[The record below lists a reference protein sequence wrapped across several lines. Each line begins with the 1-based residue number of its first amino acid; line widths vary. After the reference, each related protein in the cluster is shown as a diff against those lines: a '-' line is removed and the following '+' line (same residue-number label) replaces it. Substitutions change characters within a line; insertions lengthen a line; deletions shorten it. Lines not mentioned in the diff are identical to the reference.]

1 MLIGLPTILLL
12 PSTTHSLPSI
22 SIPDLLMSWITP
34 AGVHDTKPGCPMLS
48 APTLIGW
55 KPSTSLA
62 GSISRTT
69 AASSIWGGGGLCTS
83 MPWTAGSTFNSR
95 TIRSS
100 SSWEASE
107 GRTIL
112 REFIPSS
119 AHFFTLEFTYTW
131 EAGSS
136 PTRTTAKPGVIPCS
150 LSRAISLS
158 TSSSTWEATCF
169 PSMICIIMI
178 G

>member
-1 MLIGLPTILLL
+1 MLRPM
-12 PSTTHSLPSI
+12 TTAFAPAVSMPAAFNSLIQPR
-22 SIPDLLMSWITP
+22 
-34 AGVHDTKPGCPMLS
+34 GVQGTKPVSSSSTSLATFS
-48 APTLIGW
+48 GW